1 MGIESR
7 EKQINELEWVKKKRN
22 AIKTLFADKEFPVI
36 PTSTLEGALFMSAQK
51 MPVRQASKDNSQSD
65 RHQPNAPTR
74 IFLPV
79 ERDNARIG
87 SSDGFGGPTPT
98 SIFAFL
104 MMAKFRLGLGF

>member
-7 EKQINELEWVKKKRN
+7 EKQINELEWVKKRN

-36 PTSTLEGALFMSAQK
+36 PTSTLSGALFMSAQK

-87 SSDGFGGPTPT
+87 SSDGFGGHTPT

-104 MMAKFRLGLGF
+104 MIRSILLV